1 VAAIRDATEDDFEAV
16 FELLDARSRAAFGI
30 SQQKREHLRQRWGL
44 PSTGKWVAVENGAV
58 LGYVSLEE
66 DQSLVHAATDP
77 ELGDALLAHVEHQAR
92 IRGYAHVDV
101 VAVPEDVPLYD
112 AVRRNDYMLDREIL
126 RMWRTLDS
134 ELPEPAWPEGYTV
147 RSYRGGDAKRVQT
160 LLDEQ
165 YAGWDESYVARSHE
179 GWLSFM
185 TDHEEF
191 DPDLWF
197 VVERDGELVACA
209 LHWRESQGRGWVK
222 DIVVRE
228 EERGRG
234 LAKALLQHAFLA
246 YVARGADRVGLKVDS
261 TNPTGAP
268 QLYERL
274 GFVTDERLGI
284 WQKRL

>member
-1 VAAIRDATEDDFEAV
+1 MAAIRDATEDDFEAV

-30 SQQKREHLRQRWGL
+30 SQQKPEYLRQRWDL
-44 PSTGKWVAVENGAV
+44 PATGKWVAVENDAV
-58 LGYVSLEE
+58 VGYVSVEE

-77 ELGDALLAHVEHQAR
+77 EVCDALLAHVEHQAR
-92 IRGYAHVDV
+92 ARGYPHLDV

-112 AVRRNDYMLDREIL
+112 AVRRNGYTLDREIL
-126 RMWRTLDS
+126 RMWRALDG
-134 ELPEPAWPEGYTV
+134 ELAKPAWPDGYSV
-147 RSYRGGDAKRVQT
+147 RSYTSVDAKRVQA

-165 YAGWDESYVARSHE
+165 YAGWDESYVPRSHE

-185 TDHEEF
+185 TDHAEF

-209 LHWRESQGRGWVK
+209 LHWRESDGRGWVK
-222 DIVVRE
+222 DVVVRE

-234 LAKALLQHAFLA
+234 LAKAMLQHAFLA
-246 YVARGADRVGLKVDS
+246 YAERGARSVGLKVDS

-274 GFVTDERLGI
+274 GFVTDQRLGI